1 MNIIFR
7 AVMYILMFFVLW
19 FGAGLI
25 LSAVERVSKTLKIS
39 AFTLSFFVL
48 GLLTSIPELAVGVTS
63 VVENDP
69 QIFVGNLL
77 GGVVVIFLLIIPVLA
92 ILGNGISLS
101 HNMDHKGLL
110 SAMVVCVAPA
120 LLVADKRVG
129 IFEAILMLLLYA
141 STLYIIQ
148 RKQNLVEKIESIQYS
163 LKNDGSTHIKNV
175 LKILV
180 GLIIV
185 FFGSE
190 YIVRETLSFSNML
203 KVSPFLI
210 SIVVLSLGTNL
221 PEFFLAVRS
230 IKQRKKDVA
239 FGDYIGSASAN
250 TLLFGFL
257 VLLNGGNV
265 TLSNNFF
272 QSLMFVLIALI
283 CFYFFARSKNT
294 VSRNEGIVLVF
305 IYICFLGLEALAAL
319 RG

>member
-1 MNIIFR
+1 MNILLR
-7 AVMYILMFFVLW
+7 AVAYFLMFFILW

-25 LSAVERVSKTLKIS
+25 LSAVEKASKTLKIS
-39 AFTLSFFVL
+39 AFALSFFIL

-69 QIFVGNLL
+69 RIFVGNLL

-92 ILGNGISLS
+92 IFGNGISLS

-129 IFEAILMLLLYA
+129 AFEAVLMLLLYV
-141 STLYIIQ
+141 STLYMVQ
-148 RKQNLVEKIESIQYS
+148 RKQSLIEKIETIQYS
-163 LKNDGSTHIKNV
+163 LRNDGKAHIQNV
-175 LKILV
+175 LKILA
-180 GLIIV
+180 GLVIV

-190 YIVRETLSFSNML
+190 YIVRETLSFSAML

-210 SIVVLSLGTNL
+210 SIIVLSLGTNL

-230 IKQRKKDVA
+230 IRQHKKDVA
-239 FGDYIGSASAN
+239 FGDYIGSASAH
-250 TLLFGFL
+250 TLVFGFL
-257 VLLNGGNV
+257 VLLNGGSV
-265 TLSNNFF
+265 VLSNNFL
-272 QSLMFVLIALI
+272 QSLVFVMIALI

-294 VSRNEGIVLVF
+294 LSRKEGIVLVF
-305 IYICFLGLEALAAL
+305 IYICFLALEAYAVLK
-319 RG
+319 R